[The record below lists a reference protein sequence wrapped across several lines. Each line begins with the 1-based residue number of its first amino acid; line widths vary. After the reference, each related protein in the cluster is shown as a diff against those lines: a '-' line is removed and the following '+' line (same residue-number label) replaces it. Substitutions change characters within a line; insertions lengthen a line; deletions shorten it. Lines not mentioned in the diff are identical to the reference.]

1 MYKKIRATDLVN
13 KRGAVGRKRK
23 SVQFKEQKHK
33 CAKRMFMV
41 LVKQQDKA
49 SGFLRPFG
57 LCSRHSGLVALLAVA
72 VAGSS
77 VLTFLRAS

>member
-13 KRGAVGRKRK
+13 KRGAVGRK

-49 SGFLRPFG
+49 SGFLRQFG